1 MHEFEYLPETAFA
14 DARWQKSSL
23 SDPNPRCVELAQ
35 VDGVIGV
42 RDSKVPDRA
51 TLQFSESEMAAFI
64 AAVKAGEFD
73 HFIA

>member
-1 MHEFEYLPETAFA
+1 MYDSEYLPDAAFTG
-14 DARWQKSSL
+14 ARWQKSSR
-23 SDPNPRCVELAQ
+23 SEERPDCVELAE

-51 TLQFSESEMAAFI
+51 TLQFSKSEMAAFI
-64 AAVKAGEFD
+64 AAVKDGEFD